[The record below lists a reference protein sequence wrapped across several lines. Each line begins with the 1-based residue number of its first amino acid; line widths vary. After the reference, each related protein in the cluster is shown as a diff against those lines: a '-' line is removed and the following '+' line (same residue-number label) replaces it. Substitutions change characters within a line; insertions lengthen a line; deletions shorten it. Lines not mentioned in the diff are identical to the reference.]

1 MPQLKEKLRLGV
13 PSKNPALHLGHNVC
27 QSTTAPGVSWSVA
40 SGTRQS
46 DMMGRFM
53 SPDDFWKDTNLADPQ
68 SLNKYAYSRN
78 NPLRYVDPTG
88 ETATETTTCSSATQC
103 TTTITATIA
112 IYAAPNSGI
121 TQDQMNSAASTIT
134 SSIDKA
140 WSGSYTNDAGV
151 TFTVKTDVSVS
162 VVSDQATGEKS
173 GAQNVIGL
181 TNGSATSTANA
192 NAGPGRN
199 FGQDEGTWNINTL
212 GRSAPHEFTHLMGVD
227 DRSDFSLV
235 LSNTYSTR
243 RPMPLHATSQDFGW
257 ALKETSTHINA
268 AMEQMKKTGTT
279 FSPVKDTTTVG
290 PDYGPWK

>member
-1 MPQLKEKLRLGV
+1 MTPSAACAINPCFPSYRCTGKERDTESG
-13 PSKNPALHLGHNVC
+13 NDYFGARYYA
-27 QSTTAPGVSWSVA
+27 ST
-40 SGTRQS
+40 
-46 DMMGRFM
+46 MGRFL

-88 ETATETTTCSSATQC
+88 ETATETTTCSTATQC
-103 TTTITATIA
+103 TTTVTATIA

-162 VVSDQATGEKS
+162 VVSDQAAGEKS

-181 TNGSATSTANA
+181 QNGSVNSKDNA
-192 NAGPGRN
+192 NAGLGHN
-199 FGQDEGTWNINTL
+199 VGQDEGTWNINTL
-212 GRSAPHEFTHLMGVD
+212 GRTAPHEFTHLMGVD
-227 DRSDFSLV
+227 DHGDFNLL
-235 LSNTYSTR
+235 LSNTNPLR

-257 ALKETSTHINA
+257 ALKETSTHING
-268 AMEQMKKTGTT
+268 AMEQMKKTGAT
-279 FSPVKDTTTVG
+279 FSPVKDVTTVG
-290 PDYGPWK
+290 APRNGDWK